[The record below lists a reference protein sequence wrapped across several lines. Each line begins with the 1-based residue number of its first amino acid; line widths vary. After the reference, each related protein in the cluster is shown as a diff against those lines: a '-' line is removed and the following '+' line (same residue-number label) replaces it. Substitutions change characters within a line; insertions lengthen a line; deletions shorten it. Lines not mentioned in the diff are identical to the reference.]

1 MTVMS
6 EFRVEKDSMGEV
18 KVPAKAYYGAQ
29 TQRAV
34 ENFPISGQPLPKRLI
49 HALGLIKIAAA
60 IANRDLGKLKN
71 DVANPIVQA
80 AREVAEGKHD
90 DQFPIDVYQTGSGT
104 SSNMN
109 ANEVISNRAIEL
121 IGGDRFG
128 VKKAIHPNDHV
139 NMGQSTNDMFPT
151 AIHVAVGAAISQRL
165 IGALKRLHDV
175 FVDKAKQWD
184 DIIKI
189 GRTHLADATPI
200 RLGQEFSG
208 YARQLELSIGRAN
221 RALEAVLELP
231 AGGTAVGTGINT
243 HPQFGAKVAEVLA
256 KETGVPFVEAKNHFE
271 ANANR
276 DGLVECAGALRAIAV
291 ALFSVANNI
300 RWLGSGPRCGFY
312 EVMLPDRQPGSSIMP
327 GKVNPVMC
335 ESMMQVCARVIGND
349 QCLAFSGATGGQFEL
364 NIMMPVMGLAA
375 IESVE
380 LLAQCTDAFVDFCA
394 LEMDANRAACEK
406 QVEWS
411 MAMVTSLNPLIGY
424 DAAAALAKEAFKI
437 GKTVRDLCLEKI
449 KAGMLKKKDSEA
461 VVKVEELN
469 AALNPRAMTEPD
481 KPRTV

>member
-1 MTVMS
+1 MS

-18 KVPAKAYYGAQ
+18 KVPAQAYYSAQ

-34 ENFPISGQPLPKRLI
+34 ENFPISGQPLPKKLI
-49 HALGLIKIAAA
+49 RALGLVKIAAA
-60 IANRDLGKLKN
+60 AANRDLGKLKA
-71 DVANPIVQA
+71 DLAEPIINA
-80 AREVAEGKHD
+80 AREVVAGKHD

-109 ANEVISNRAIEL
+109 VNEVISNRAIEL
-121 IGGDRFG
+121 TGGDRFA
-128 VKKAIHPNDHV
+128 KQKSIHPNDHV

-151 AIHVAVGAAISQRL
+151 AIHVAVGQAIAKELIPALQRFHKVL
-165 IGALKRLHDV
+165 LG
-175 FVDKAKQWD
+175 KAKAWD

-208 YARQLELSIGRAN
+208 YARQLELSVDRAQ
-221 RALEAVLELP
+221 RALQSILELP

-243 HPQFGAKVAEVLA
+243 HPKFGAKVAEVLA

-276 DGLVECAGALRAIAV
+276 DSLVECSGQLRAIAV
-291 ALFSVANNI
+291 SLFSVANNI
-300 RWLGSGPRCGFY
+300 RWLGSGPRCGFF
-312 EVMLPDRQPGSSIMP
+312 EIMLPDRQPGSSIMP

-349 QCLAFSGATGGQFEL
+349 QCIAFSGATGGQFEL

-375 IESVE
+375 IESAE
-380 LLAQCTDAFVDFCA
+380 LLAHCTQAFIDFCA
-394 LEMDANRAACEK
+394 IEMEANPESCEK

-424 DAAAALAKEAFKI
+424 DAAAALAKEAFKS
-437 GKTVRDLCLEKI
+437 GKTVRALCLEKI
-449 KAGMLKKKDSEA
+449 KAGTLKKKDGGE
-461 VVKVEELN
+461 VVKEAELN
-469 AALNPRAMTEPD
+469 AALEPRGMTEPE
-481 KPRTV
+481 R